1 MCEQDIPTNMK
12 KIYISIILIIFAL
25 PQLANAQRVRAR
37 WKAYRYEYM
46 VGIGA
51 SNFLGELG
59 GANQIGTHGFK
70 DFELSSTR
78 YVATVGLR
86 YKVTPFLAAHAHFT
100 YAEISGDDKLTTER
114 FRHNRNLNFKS
125 PIYELNLNF
134 EASVLS
140 QREGGLYKLR
150 GMRRTPSYEAS
161 AYLFAGIG
169 VFHFN
174 PKGKYNGKWYELQP
188 LGTEGQGISPAR
200 KKYSRTQVCIPIG
213 FGIRYFFNRQW
224 GVGLEY
230 GIRKTFTDYIDDV
243 SKTYYDN
250 SAIVAANG
258 EEAGHLADPSL
269 GTETYQTT
277 PGEQRGDARYR
288 DAYMF
293 AVLSIHYK
301 IRTGRTNFPVF

>member
-1 MCEQDIPTNMK
+1 MIMK
-12 KIYISIILIIFAL
+12 KRYVAILLIVFAL
-25 PQLANAQRVRAR
+25 PNVVNAQRVRAR

-46 VGIGA
+46 IGLGA

-70 DFELSSTR
+70 DFEISATR
-78 YVATVGLR
+78 YVITGGLR
-86 YKVTPFLAAHAHFT
+86 YKATPFIALHIHGL
-100 YAEISGDDKLTTER
+100 YGSVSGDDKLTNER

-125 PIYELNLNF
+125 SIYELNLTGEF
-134 EASVLS
+134 SILS

-150 GMRRTPSYEAS
+150 GMRRTPSFEAS
-161 AYLFAGIG
+161 AYLFAGVG

-174 PKGKYNGKWYELQP
+174 PKGKYQGKWYELQP
-188 LGTEGQGISPAR
+188 LGTEGQGVSPAR
-200 KKYSRTQVCIPIG
+200 KKYARTQVCIPVG
-213 FGIRYFFNRQW
+213 FGLRYFFNRRW

-250 SAIVAANG
+250 SAIVSANG
-258 EEAGHLADPSL
+258 GDDTAGHLADPSL
-269 GTETYQTT
+269 GLNEQQTN
-277 PGEQRGDARYR
+277 PGDQRGDPRHP
-288 DAYMF
+288 DSYMF
-293 AVLSIHYK
+293 ATLSIHYK